1 MYRKSVK
8 ILFLALA
15 VSLVQVLS
23 AALPLAKNGA
33 PAAGIVL
40 PANADPT
47 LKMAAEE
54 LQLWI
59 KTISGAKLEIV
70 NEEKDSAQIVLD
82 PTASRFPADLKQL
95 TGNDG
100 YSVRQKGNKVYL
112 NASCSKGILN
122 GVFRLLYK
130 NSDIIWAR
138 PDEEFGTVYTP
149 NKNLTLTKTDY
160 IDIPKFLLR

>member
-1 MYRKSVK
+1 MYRKSLK
-8 ILFLALA
+8 ILFSALA
-15 VSLVQVLS
+15 MLLVQVLC

-40 PANADPT
+40 PTNADPT

-112 NASCSKGILN
+112 
-122 GVFRLLYK
+122 YK
-130 NSDIIWAR
+130 TIIYY
-138 PDEEFGTVYTP
+138 E
-149 NKNLTLTKTDY
+149 
-160 IDIPKFLLR
+160 